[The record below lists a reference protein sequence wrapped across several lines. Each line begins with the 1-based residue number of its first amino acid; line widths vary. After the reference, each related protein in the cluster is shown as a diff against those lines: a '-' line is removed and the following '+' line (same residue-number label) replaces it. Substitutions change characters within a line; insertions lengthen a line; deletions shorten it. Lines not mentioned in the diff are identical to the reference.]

1 MRRTLYGLISVILLM
16 IALPVIAQDNTNS
29 LDIDRISRATVYIIQ
44 TSDFANNDIICVGTG
59 TIVNR
64 SGLIVT
70 NAHNTVTN
78 TNCPGQSLLIAISR
92 NPNEPPI
99 LQYRAEVVQANPG
112 LDLALLRITQ
122 DLDGRLVDPAILSLP
137 FVELGESSQ
146 VALDDT
152 ITVVGYPGVGNDSVE
167 IRRGTI
173 SGFVAEPSGGNQAW
187 FKTDAAIPGTMTGGG
202 VYDQNA
208 RLIGIPTTAP
218 VTNLVADTTCLF
230 LQDTNDDGLVNQ
242 ADRCVP
248 VGGFI
253 NAIRPADF
261 VRPLLRG
268 ASLGIRVNELTAP
281 NFQAT
286 ASGEAQFSN
295 LFFSTAV
302 TEGMPASV
310 VNSLPTGTTSLFL
323 FFDYINLTAE
333 TVYELRVTTNDIPN
347 PTFSLAPVR
356 WSGGEQ
362 GLWYIGNNEQV
373 WPNGVYE
380 FALFIDGLASGRAT
394 ILIGGAPEEVPSFSN
409 LLFVLLDDD
418 GNQFG
423 NGYVLGT
430 GNTVNATFLYNNMQP
445 DMAWSAIWY
454 YNDSAIYRS
463 DDVWTRDSDGLGD
476 TSIVSDILL
485 PGRYRLTL
493 YIEGRLSALADFTVA
508 GARDAAF
515 SRVFSNSRF
524 VSANTPEEAVR
535 ASGTGI
541 STFPADVSTIYALF
555 DWEQLAPGT
564 LWTLRWSVDN
574 DVFYEDIGPWRS
586 LETGQNY
593 LLQLVSDNG
602 IPDGTYKMEIY
613 INSVRL
619 ASVEAQVGIGQ
630 LPIDIFAQATGIQL
644 RGRVIDAE
652 TNEGIPGV
660 TFILISENFS
670 VDDFV
675 WSQDQIYAIATTD
688 SLGQFQIDRLL
699 QFGAPYSVM
708 IAADGYLPISADGFE
723 VDAES
728 DNPLEIVI
736 PLTRD

>member
-454 YNDSAIYRS
+454 YNDSEIYRS

-515 SRVFSNSRF
+515 SRVFSNARF

-535 ASGTGI
+535 ATGTGI

>member
-454 YNDSAIYRS
+454 YNDSEIYRS

>member
-1 MRRTLYGLISVILLM
+1 M

-454 YNDSAIYRS
+454 YNDSEIYRS

-515 SRVFSNSRF
+515 SRVFSNARF

>member
-454 YNDSAIYRS
+454 YNDSEIYRS

-535 ASGTGI
+535 ATGTGI

>member
-1 MRRTLYGLISVILLM
+1 M

-454 YNDSAIYRS
+454 YNDSEIYRS

>member
-1 MRRTLYGLISVILLM
+1 MLYRTLYGFVSIILLA
-16 IALPVIAQDNTNS
+16 ITLPVTAQDSNDG
-29 LDIDRISRATVYIIQ
+29 LDIDRISRATVYIMQ
-44 TSDFANNDIICVGTG
+44 TRDFSNNDIICVGTG

-70 NAHNTVTN
+70 NAHNTVSN
-78 TNCPGQSLLIAISR
+78 ANCPGQSLLIAISR
-92 NPNEPPI
+92 NLNEPPI

-122 DLDGRLVDPAILSLP
+122 DLDGRLIDPSTISLP
-137 FVELGESSQ
+137 FVELGDSSL

-152 ITVVGYPGVGNDSVE
+152 ITVVGYPGVSNDSIE
-167 IRRGTI
+167 TRRGTI
-173 SGFVAEPSGGNQAW
+173 SGFIAEPSGGVRSW
-187 FKTDAAIPGTMTGGG
+187 FKTDAVIPGTMTGGG

-242 ADRCVP
+242 ADSCVP
-248 VGGFI
+248 IGGFI
-253 NAIRPADF
+253 NAVRPVDF

-268 ASLGIRVNELTAP
+268 ASLGISVDEITAP
-281 NFQAT
+281 SFQSAP
-286 ASGEAQFSN
+286 SDDPQFSN
-295 LFFSTAV
+295 LFFSTSV
-302 TEGMPASV
+302 TEGMPVSV

-323 FFDYINLTAE
+323 FFDYVNLTEE

-356 WSGGEQ
+356 WSGGER

-373 WPNGVYE
+373 WPNGIYE
-380 FALFIDGLASGRAT
+380 FALFINGLASGRAT

-445 DMAWSAIWY
+445 DMAWAAIWY
-454 YNDSAIYRS
+454 YNDSEIYRT
-463 DDVWTRDSDGLGD
+463 DDTWTRDSDGLGD

-493 YIEGRLSALADFTVA
+493 YIEGKLSGLADFTVA

-515 SRVFSNSRF
+515 SRVFSNARF
-524 VSANTPEEAVR
+524 VSANTPEEAIR
-535 ASGTGI
+535 ATGI
-541 STFPADVSTIYALF
+541 STFPSAISGIYALF
-555 DWEQLAPGT
+555 DWEQLAPST
-564 LWTLRWSVDN
+564 LWTLRWSVDD
-574 DVFYEDIGPWRS
+574 DVFFEETGPWRS
-586 LETGQNY
+586 LEMGQNY
-593 LLQLVSDNG
+593 LLRLVGVNG

-652 TNEGIPGV
+652 TTEGISGV

-670 VDDFV
+670 VEDFT

-723 VDAES
+723 VDAET